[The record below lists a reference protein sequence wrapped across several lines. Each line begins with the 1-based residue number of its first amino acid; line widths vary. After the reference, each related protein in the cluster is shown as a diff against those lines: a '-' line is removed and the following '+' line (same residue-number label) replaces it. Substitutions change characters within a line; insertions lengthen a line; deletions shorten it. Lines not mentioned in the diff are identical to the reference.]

1 MRSFRPYRLSFI
13 YAALAISPSSSAF
26 PQGWG
31 EQAPIQFKYS
41 SQGVTNEI
49 YRLQFGASV
58 AASASSSSGG
68 GGTGLGNAQ
77 SSSNLNNAVQINNS
91 ANYNVTISGTGNYLN
106 FGDTINAQQSSTG
119 TQQTSANSTLNQP
132 ASSKF
137 LNK

>member
-1 MRSFRPYRLSFI
+1 MCSFRQYQLSLI
-13 YAALAISPSSSAF
+13 YAALAVSASSSAF
-26 PQGWG
+26 AQGWG

-41 SQGVTNEI
+41 NQGVTNEI

-91 ANYNVTISGTGNYLN
+91 ANYTVTISGTGNYLN

-119 TQQTSANSTLNQP
+119 TQQTSANSSLNQP